1 MATVSI
7 TIQVLRADYPS
18 LQIGDVAFYAKMDTN
33 SDGSANEPGGF
44 KINDSSEDLIKIGNV
59 TSIDNSTSLDNG
71 TQTTT
76 LTCNIDTSTEIPTTS
91 DFIFFAKDNK
101 VNLTSL
107 LGYYALVKFKNLSGT
122 KAEMFSAA
130 CEINESSK

>member
-1 MATVSI
+1 MRDGVEKDFSI
-7 TIQVLRADYPS
+7 LTESRCRFNYAIDLDNNTFNAYADGNN
-18 LQIGDVAFYAKMDTN
+18 IT
-33 SDGSANEPGGF
+33 
-44 KINDSSEDLIKIGNV
+44 KIGYV
-59 TSIDNSTSLDNG
+59 TSINNTTSLDDG

-76 LTCNIDTSTEIPTTS
+76 LICRINTSTPKPTTS

>member
-7 TIQVLRADYPS
+7 TIQVSRADYPS
-18 LQIGDVAFYAKMDTN
+18 LQIGDIAFYATPND
-33 SDGSANEPGGF
+33 DVAGF
-44 KINDSSEDLIKIGNV
+44 KNADENDITKIGDITN
-59 TSIDNSTSLDNG
+59 INNSTSLDDG

-76 LTCNIDTSTEIPTTS
+76 LTCNISTSTAMPTMS

-107 LGYYALVKFKNLSGT
+107 LGYYALVKFKNASGS
-122 KAEMFSAA
+122 KAEMFSTA

>member
-7 TIQVLRADYPS
+7 TIQVSRADYPS
-18 LQIGDVAFYAKMDTN
+18 LQVGDIAFYATPND
-33 SDGSANEPGGF
+33 DVAGF
-44 KINDSSEDLIKIGNV
+44 KNADENDITKIGDITN
-59 TSIDNSTSLDNG
+59 INNSTSLDDG

-76 LTCNIDTSTEIPTTS
+76 LTCNISTSTAMPTMS

-107 LGYYALVKFKNLSGT
+107 LGYYALVKFKNASGT

-130 CEINESSK
+130 CEIHESSK

>member
-7 TIQVLRADYPS
+7 TIKVPRANYPS
-18 LQIGDVAFYAKMDTN
+18 LQIGDTAFYATL
-33 SDGSANEPGGF
+33 GSNGTITSSGF
-44 KINDSSEDLIKIGNV
+44 KYADGNNITKIGYV
-59 TSIDNSTSLDNG
+59 TSIDNTTSLDDG
-71 TQTTT
+71 TKTTT
-76 LTCNIDTSTEIPTTS
+76 LICRINTSTPKPTTS
-91 DFIFFAKDNK
+91 DFIFFAKNNK
-101 VNLTSL
+101 VNLNSL

>member
-7 TIQVLRADYPS
+7 TIQVSRADYPS
-18 LQIGDVAFYAKMDTN
+18 LQIGDIAFYATPND
-33 SDGSANEPGGF
+33 DVAGF
-44 KINDSSEDLIKIGNV
+44 KNADENDITKIGDITN
-59 TSIDNSTSLDNG
+59 INNSTSLDDG

-76 LTCNIDTSTEIPTTS
+76 LTCNISTSTAMPTMS

-107 LGYYALVKFKNLSGT
+107 LGYYALVKFKNASGS

-130 CEINESSK
+130 CEIHESSK

>member
-7 TIQVLRADYPS
+7 TIQVSRADYPS
-18 LQIGDVAFYAKMDTN
+18 LQVGDIAFYATPNNDV
-33 SDGSANEPGGF
+33 AGF
-44 KINDSSEDLIKIGNV
+44 KNADENDITKIGDI
-59 TSIDNSTSLDNG
+59 TSIDNRTSLDDG

-76 LTCNIDTSTEIPTTS
+76 LTCNINTSTAIPTMS

-107 LGYYALVKFKNLSGT
+107 LGYYALVKFKNASGS

-130 CEINESSK
+130 CEIHESSK